1 MPDTTRTLDRRI
13 SATASATTSPR
24 TKLMRVSGIVAVTV
38 ARSSGPS
45 ESRMSW
51 TVWSFTRGW
60 TSGSE
65 SGSAR
70 SRSSRCAGSG
80 GGRGRLDR
88 HVGAEVLLRQ
98 LLQRPVGPEV
108 GEGLVDGGD
117 EVGALAGGDD
127 LLGDVAG
134 LRGDL
139 DALVTRRLLVVEH
152 GEAVVDRGVDALL
165 LEQGDGL
172 GEALDRLDLG
182 PGVLGDLRPVARQA
196 LRGLLAGE
204 PGQRGDRRVVG
215 ARRDDALGPRVRRGQ
230 AVEAGAL
237 GVLRHLVDDDVEAL
251 GGEAG
256 EDRVPRGLDVLD
268 LDAELVGDRLGD
280 LDVVAGEGVGLRVV
294 EGEGRVRALGPDAQ
308 DLGVLDGLQVRA
320 AARGRAARGEHRG
333 QERDEQDGE
342 G

>member
-98 LLQRPVGPEV
+98 LLQRPVGP
-108 GEGLVDGGD
+108 
-117 EVGALAGGDD
+117 
-127 LLGDVAG
+127 
-134 LRGDL
+134 
-139 DALVTRRLLVVEH
+139 EH

-294 EGEGRVRALGPDAQ
+294 EGEGR
-308 DLGVLDGLQVRA
+308 
-320 AARGRAARGEHRG
+320 
-333 QERDEQDGE
+333 
-342 G
+342 